1 MGFIMNGLINE
12 VGGIL
17 FHFRNEG
24 PLRYGT
30 NINNQGGKR
39 KAEYSDADVISF
51 KHDVANGV
59 RISDAAKE
67 HGIPISTART
77 LVPKVKA
84 PKNRALAMTLLKQKL
99 SGELDSSY
107 REIGRK
113 SGYTCSGILRMKRES
128 L

>member
-17 FHFRNEG
+17 FHFRNEVD
-24 PLRYGT
+24 LRYGT

-39 KAEYSDADVISF
+39 KAEYSDADIESF
-51 KHDVANGV
+51 KYDVANGA

-67 HGIPISTART
+67 HGIPVSTART
-77 LVPKVKA
+77 FVPRVKK
-84 PKNRALAMTLLKQKL
+84 PKNRKLALSLLKQKAL
-99 SGELDSSY
+99 GDIDSSY
-107 REIGRK
+107 RDIAKE
-113 SGYTCSGILRMKRES
+113 SGYTCSGILRIKNQE

>member
-1 MGFIMNGLINE
+1 MGFIMILGDLAYQFKNE
-12 VGGIL
+12 
-17 FHFRNEG
+17 NA
-24 PLRYGT
+24 LRYGT
-30 NINNQGGKR
+30 NVNNQGGKR
-39 KAEYSDADVISF
+39 KNDYSDADVVSF
-51 KHDVANGV
+51 KHDVAGGV